1 MKQEMMGWQWPQLD
15 HMQIIC
21 TLLQRD
27 NHARISSHVFTDWM
41 LFLMP
46 NQQCQ
51 STEGQNT
58 DITIKKKISSKKTI
72 NQVNLTST

>member
-1 MKQEMMGWQWPQLD
+1 MAVASDQLD

-21 TLLQRD
+21 TSLQTD
-27 NHARISSHVFTDWM
+27 NHQHLTTQLFTDQT

-51 STEGQNT
+51 STEGNKEDWLNT
-58 DITIKKKISSKKTI
+58 KQKK
-72 NQVNLTST
+72 QQHLTELTTE